1 MSKVSMPYSAAPS
14 VSVSSAANSS
24 AINSSAIDS
33 SALDLSVTSASAA
46 KVTATETAA
55 ETAIETGMAVPHLNV
70 PRKTSAAYGVL
81 GLPLAFVAL
90 PVYVHLPNVYAQ
102 QYAVPLAALGAV
114 LLFSRSI
121 DALVDPW
128 LGRWGDRLYRHS
140 WRAVWWA
147 AVLLAMAVALGFA
160 ALFFPPAASLSSG
173 GLLVWV
179 AAALTLS
186 HLAYSGLGILHQA
199 WAARQ
204 GGGGLAQ
211 SRWVAWR
218 EGFALVGVLLA
229 SALPALWGWG
239 WTTALLVALLVL
251 GLWTWQRTA
260 LQAQALPLLQT
271 QEQANGS
278 LWQPWKH
285 AEFRRL
291 LAVFMMNGLASAVPA
306 TLVLF
311 FVQDRL
317 QAPKAM
323 EPLFLGVY
331 FATGALS
338 FPFWLKVIDRIGLL
352 RTWATGMVLSVLA
365 FMSVSLLGQG
375 DSTAFLVVCALS
387 GIALGA
393 DLTVPGALLNQL
405 IDRCGERG
413 RSDGAFMGW
422 WNLATKLNLALA
434 AGLSLPLLG
443 LWGYAPGQQDP
454 EAVLALGLAYGLLP
468 CLLKLLAGL
477 ALYMGLMRPLSSQL
491 RNGTPT

>member
-1 MSKVSMPYSAAPS
+1 M
-14 VSVSSAANSS
+14 
-24 AINSSAIDS
+24 
-33 SALDLSVTSASAA
+33 
-46 KVTATETAA
+46 
-55 ETAIETGMAVPHLNV
+55 
-70 PRKTSAAYGVL
+70 PRKGFAAYGLL

-90 PVYVHLPNVYAQ
+90 PVYVHLPNLYAQ
-102 QYAVPLAALGAV
+102 QYGVPLAALGGV
-114 LLFSRSI
+114 LLLSRSI
-121 DALVDPW
+121 DAAVDPW

-140 WRAVWWA
+140 WQAVWVA
-147 AVLLAMAVALGFA
+147 SLLLALAVALGFA
-160 ALFFPPAASLSSG
+160 ALFFPPAAALTSV

-179 AAALTLS
+179 GAALTLS

-204 GGGGLAQ
+204 GGGGIAQ

-239 WTTALLVALLVL
+239 MTTVLLALMLAL
-251 GLWTWQRTA
+251 GLFSWQRTA
-260 LQAQALPLLQT
+260 RSALSTGALVQP
-271 QEQANGS
+271 GDVVSS

-285 AEFRRL
+285 AGFRRL
-291 LAVFMMNGLASAVPA
+291 LMVFMLNGLASAVPA

-323 EPLFLGVY
+323 EPLFLGLY
-331 FATGALS
+331 FAAGALS
-338 FPFWLKVIDRIGLL
+338 FPLWLRVIDRIGLL
-352 RTWATGMVLSVLA
+352 RTWGSGMALSVLA
-365 FMSVSLLGQG
+365 FVSVVTLGAGDTTGFLL
-375 DSTAFLVVCALS
+375 VCALS
-387 GIALGA
+387 GMALGA

-413 RSDGAFMGW
+413 RTDGAFMGW

-443 LWGYAPGQQDP
+443 LWGYVPGRQDAD
-454 EAVLALGLAYGLLP
+454 AVLALGLAYGLLP
-468 CLLKLLAGL
+468 CVLKLLAGV
-477 ALYMGLMRPLSSQL
+477 ALYAGLMRQPDLISGPA
-491 RNGTPT
+491 RAHPAA